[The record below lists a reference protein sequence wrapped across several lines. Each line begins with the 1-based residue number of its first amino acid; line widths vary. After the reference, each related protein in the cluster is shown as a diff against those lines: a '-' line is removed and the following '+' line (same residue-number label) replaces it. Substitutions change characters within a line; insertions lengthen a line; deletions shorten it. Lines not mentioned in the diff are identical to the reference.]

1 MKNVYSRDSPDL
13 EDEMRNDSEIIA
25 LCANIVIAKE
35 FYAGMCNITWKKIKT
50 IPEDDLIVETLKGNE
65 YRHYLCSWRHA
76 GSIIARI
83 RNASLG
89 VDEIYMDFYCT
100 GNEGYASK
108 IVIDNF
114 KRLGWTTDES
124 EIR

>member
-1 MKNVYSRDSPDL
+1 LKNRISAEGPDL
-13 EDEMRNDSEIIA
+13 EDEISNDSEIVA
-25 LCANIVIAKE
+25 LCADYDIAKQ
-35 FYAGMCNITWKKIKT
+35 FYAGMCSITWKKLRD
-50 IPEDDLIVETLKGNE
+50 IPEDELIMETLKGNE
-65 YRHYLCSWRHA
+65 YHHYLCSWRHA

-83 RNASLG
+83 RNANLG
-89 VDEIYMDFYCT
+89 VDEIYTDFYCT